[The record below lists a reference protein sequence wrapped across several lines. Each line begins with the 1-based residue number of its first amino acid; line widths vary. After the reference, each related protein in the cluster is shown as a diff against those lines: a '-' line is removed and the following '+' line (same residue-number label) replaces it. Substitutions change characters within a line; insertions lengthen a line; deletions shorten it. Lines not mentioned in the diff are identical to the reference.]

1 MSPTA
6 DVIEAIAGLSVDSPL
21 ALLRRGRPVATA
33 HAQGSYTA
41 LFETDAPRA
50 FDRADRLT
58 IAVRVGQLH
67 RDANAS
73 AWYQQRL
80 DEGGGGKASERLDAA
95 LGHVELLTTRPAAAT
110 SDDLRSLVKAGLS
123 VSDIVTVSQLASFLS
138 FQIRVAAGLRL
149 LAGGD
154 SGTADAEQP
163 VIQEAPARHAFTLD
177 TIGWA
182 PWLEPLSLDAAND
195 EQRAAL
201 AGHRGDS
208 PYFRLLAYD
217 APILRERSAT
227 DDGIFHSPDGLPRA
241 ERELAAVI
249 SSKVNGCVFCASV
262 HARFAVH
269 YSGREKAIRDIL
281 DNGIR
286 TELDERWRRIVDFA
300 AALAATPST
309 VNGVHLA
316 GLRSVGLDD
325 LEILDLTGATAFFA
339 WANRLMLTIGEPTID
354 QDNKS
359 RAA

>member
-80 DEGGGGKASERLDAA
+80 DEGGGRKASERLDAA

-154 SGTADAEQP
+154 SGTAALAPTGCQP
-163 VIQEAPARHAFTLD
+163 SPRRAARR
-177 TIGWA
+177 
-182 PWLEPLSLDAAND
+182 
-195 EQRAAL
+195 RAAL
-201 AGHRGDS
+201 LW
-208 PYFRLLAYD
+208 P
-217 APILRERSAT
+217 PT
-227 DDGIFHSPDGLPRA
+227 Q
-241 ERELAAVI
+241 
-249 SSKVNGCVFCASV
+249 
-262 HARFAVH
+262 
-269 YSGREKAIRDIL
+269 
-281 DNGIR
+281 
-286 TELDERWRRIVDFA
+286 
-300 AALAATPST
+300 
-309 VNGVHLA
+309 
-316 GLRSVGLDD
+316 
-325 LEILDLTGATAFFA
+325 
-339 WANRLMLTIGEPTID
+339 IGGWGF
-354 QDNKS
+354 
-359 RAA
+359 